1 VNYLPFRNFFRRLII
16 NALSVKTR
24 PKPGIHI
31 LNGHYIS
38 RDNKI
43 TKEVFA
49 QLLDK
54 LIFFGIE
61 FVDFENA
68 VELINLKK
76 IPKDKCLVSFS
87 FDDGFE
93 ECFTKIKPVLN
104 LYKIK
109 AAFFINP
116 NFIDGNELYRS
127 NFTTNVV
134 KANKAPMSWEQI
146 QKLSIEGHTI
156 GAHTLDHLNL
166 NIDNRNELEFQIK
179 GSKDIIELKINKSCN
194 HFAFPFGR
202 IEDISEL
209 GVVVAKENF
218 PFVYSQSDFRNYFSF
233 NGRVI
238 NRRHFECDW
247 PVKHV
252 LYFLKNKKL

>member
-1 VNYLPFRNFFRRLII
+1 MNYLSFQGWIRHITI
-16 NALSVKTR
+16 NLLSINVH

-38 RDNKI
+38 RDDNVA
-43 TKEVFA
+43 KEVFA
-49 QLLDK
+49 HLLEK
-54 LIFFGIE
+54 IKSSGIE
-61 FVDFENA
+61 FVDFEQA
-68 VELINLKK
+68 VDLINQKR

-93 ECFTKIKPVLN
+93 ECFTKIKPILD
-104 LYKIK
+104 LYNIK

-116 NFIDGNELYRS
+116 NFVDGNELYRS

-156 GAHTLDHLNL
+156 GAHTLDHINL
-166 NIDNRNELEFQIK
+166 SIDNRNELELQIK
-179 GSKDIIELKINKSCN
+179 GSKDIIELKTNKSCN

-247 PVKHV
+247 PVNHV
-252 LYFLKNKKL
+252 LYFLKRKKL

>member
-1 VNYLPFRNFFRRLII
+1 MNYLPFRNFFRRLII
-16 NALSVKTR
+16 NALTVKIR

-38 RDNKI
+38 RDDKV
-43 TKEVFA
+43 TKEVFT

-54 LIFFGIE
+54 LKFFRIE
-61 FVDFENA
+61 FVDFEYA
-68 VELINLKK
+68 VELITLKK
-76 IPKDKCLVSFS
+76 VPEDKCLVSFT
-87 FDDGFE
+87 FDDGFK
-93 ECFTKIKPVLN
+93 ECFTKIKPVLD

-116 NFIDGNELYRS
+116 NFIDGDKSYRL
-127 NFTTNVV
+127 NFIKNIV
-134 KANKAPMSWEQI
+134 KVDKEPMSWEQI
-146 QKLSIEGHTI
+146 QILTAEGHTI

-166 NIDNRNELEFQIK
+166 NIDNRSDLEYQIK
-179 GSKDIIELKINKSCN
+179 GSKEVIESKIGKSCN

-202 IEDISEL
+202 LEDISEL
-209 GVVVAKENF
+209 GVVVAKEYF
-218 PFVYSQSDFRNYFSF
+218 SFVYSQSDFRNYFSF